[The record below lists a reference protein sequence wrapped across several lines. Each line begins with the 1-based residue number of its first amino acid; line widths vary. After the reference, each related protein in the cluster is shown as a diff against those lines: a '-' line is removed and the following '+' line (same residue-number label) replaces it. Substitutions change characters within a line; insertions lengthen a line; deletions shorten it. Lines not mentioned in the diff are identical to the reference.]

1 MGGVQKIAV
10 YKSVVKTGEP
20 SVATK
25 NEQKKS
31 NLADSNLLH

>member
-1 MGGVQKIAV
+1 MGGVEKIVV

-25 NEQKKS
+25 NQQKQN